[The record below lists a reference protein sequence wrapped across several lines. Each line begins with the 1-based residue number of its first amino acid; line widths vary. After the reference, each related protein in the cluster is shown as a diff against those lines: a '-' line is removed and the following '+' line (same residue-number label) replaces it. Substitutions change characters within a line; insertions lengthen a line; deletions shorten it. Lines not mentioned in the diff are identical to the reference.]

1 MTCNAVA
8 WLKPLLSCTTTNKG
22 YLSACNSCLQERQRG
37 SCQGVAELYKDV
49 IHPDVYSNLM
59 NYEVDVSQWI
69 KE

>member
-1 MTCNAVA
+1 MPAILAYT
-8 WLKPLLSCTTTNKG
+8 
-22 YLSACNSCLQERQRG
+22 SAKEDHVK
-37 SCQGVAELYKDV
+37 GVAELYKDV

>member
-8 WLKPLLSCTTTNKG
+8 LLKPLLSCTTTNKG
-22 YLSACNSCLQERQRG
+22 YLSAYKVAKEEHVRD
-37 SCQGVAELYKDV
+37 VAELYKAV
-49 IHPDVYSNLM
+49 IHQDVYSNLM